1 MPPLMLP
8 RTSSPVSMGTG
19 VGTSTRITSTVLLL
33 FLWAALFQQAS
44 SSIPPSPQRVV
55 VLGQRRKTAS
65 TYTDNDRHPNSPLWD
80 TSPPSLNLTNLGTK
94 TISCPRNS
102 NVNSRRFLTEFR
114 TSKTAIS
121 GLNPSGKY
129 IDHHTYCPIARIT
142 PPHHQHINEPQ
153 LLGQFTFYSTICQS
167 TPTQPPLI
175 YPNTARHE
183 AP

>member
-1 MPPLMLP
+1 MPPLMLLQTP
-8 RTSSPVSMGTG
+8 SPVSMGTG

-102 NVNSRRFLTEFR
+102 NVNSRRFLTESR

-121 GLNPSGKY
+121 GLNPSGKC
-129 IDHHTYCPIARIT
+129 IHHHTYYPSPESLRHIISRSTNPSYSNNLHSTLQYASLLPHN
-142 PPHHQHINEPQ
+142 PP
-153 LLGQFTFYSTICQS
+153 
-167 TPTQPPLI
+167 
-175 YPNTARHE
+175 
-183 AP
+183 